1 MRMKIIEYCRS
12 NKKRILSVLAVDV
25 VIFIMLFGK
34 DQIHL
39 YSIIFAVLSVYY
51 SYLWIKYEM

>member
-1 MRMKIIEYCRS
+1 MLMKIIKYCRS
-12 NKKRILSVLAVDV
+12 NKKRILSVLVVDAF
-25 VIFIMLFGK
+25 IFMMLFSK
-34 DQIHL
+34 EQIHL